1 MIYQALSDIDW
12 FEWNGVKCTEY
23 GMHVLSQPVHIRAAE
38 RASTVSIP
46 GRSGSLTLF
55 EGTDQ
60 NPKLDTLFAIA
71 DVLGLTL
78 DDFNDR
84 IKDGTSS
91 EAGEVARRFDCL
103 DGHGKRVVR
112 AVLDLEYERCTGTDE
127 GKE

>member
-1 MIYQALSDIDW
+1 MKYEVINEKKKELGLNNAQI
-12 FEWNGVKCTEY
+12 
-23 GMHVLSQPVHIRAAE
+23 AE
-38 RASTVSIP
+38 RAGVTLSTIDKIT
-46 GRSGSLTLF
+46 SGAN
-55 EGTDQ
+55 Q

-127 GKE
+127 SKE